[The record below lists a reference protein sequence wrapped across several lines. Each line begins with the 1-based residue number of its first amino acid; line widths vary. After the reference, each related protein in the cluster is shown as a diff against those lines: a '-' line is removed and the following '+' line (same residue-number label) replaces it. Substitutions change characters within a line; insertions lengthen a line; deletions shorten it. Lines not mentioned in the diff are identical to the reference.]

1 MLTSNTPKTQLS
13 QPENLSE
20 ITMEKMLDNMEENCK
35 LALSLIFDQIHAIKN
50 MRQLYQHSQ
59 NQIQQLQEKVNY
71 LEVDNSNLKVDNRNK
86 DEKIQELECLAHP
99 ESSDGDAICNWL
111 S

>member
-20 ITMEKMLDNMEENCK
+20 MTMEKMLDKIEEICK
-35 LALSLIFDQIHAIKN
+35 LALSLIHAIKN

-71 LEVDNSNLKVDNRNK
+71 LEVDNRNK
-86 DEKIQELECLAHP
+86 DDKIQELECLAYF
-99 ESSDGDAICNWL
+99 ESPNGDAICN
-111 S
+111 SPS

>member
-35 LALSLIFDQIHAIKN
+35 LALSLIHAIKN
-50 MRQLYQHSQ
+50 MRQLCRDTQ
-59 NQIQQLQEKVNY
+59 NQNQELQEEVNY
-71 LEVDNSNLKVDNRNK
+71 LKEDNRNK
-86 DEKIQELECLAHP
+86 DDKIQELECLAYF
-99 ESSDGDAICNWL
+99 ESPNGDAICNTK
-111 S
+111 SDY

>member
-1 MLTSNTPKTQLS
+1 MWSSNTPKSELF

-20 ITMEKMLDNMEENCK
+20 ITMEKMLDKMEENCK
-35 LALSLIFDQIHAIKN
+35 LALSLIFEEIHAIKN
-50 MRQLYQHSQ
+50 MRQLYQNYQSE
-59 NQIQQLQEKVNY
+59 IQQLQEQVG
-71 LEVDNSNLKVDNRNK
+71 NLKMVIGSK

-99 ESSDGDAICNWL
+99 ESPNGDAICNWL

>member
-1 MLTSNTPKTQLS
+1 MLPSNTPKTQLS
-13 QPENLSE
+13 QTENLSK
-20 ITMEKMLDNMEENCK
+20 ITMEKMLDKMEENCK

-50 MRQLYQHSQ
+50 LWELYQNYQ
-59 NQIQQLQEKVNY
+59 NQIQQLQEQVNN
-71 LEVDNSNLKVDNRNK
+71 LEMIIRSK

-99 ESSDGDAICNWL
+99 KSMNGDAICNWL

>member
-1 MLTSNTPKTQLS
+1 MLTSNTPKSELF

-35 LALSLIFDQIHAIKN
+35 LALRLIFDEIHAIKN
-50 MRQLYQHSQ
+50 MRELYQNYQS
-59 NQIQQLQEKVNY
+59 QIQQLQEEVNY
-71 LEVDNSNLKVDNRNK
+71 LKVDNRNK

-99 ESSDGDAICNWL
+99 ESVNGDAICNWL